1 MGGKRGG
8 LIRPFRSKW
17 AGFPATPSYISGMDV
32 SATKHDHVTAP
43 ARGFPFFGLAPWA
56 AIIPLVALL
65 TLALVPPHGAG
76 LILLAVLLGAA
87 IMAAVYHAEVLAHYL
102 GEPYGTLVL
111 ALAVT
116 VIETSLI
123 VSIMLGEGASA
134 QALARDTLIAAI
146 MITINAIVG
155 VCLLVGGSRHH
166 EQSYTQSGVTLGL
179 AMLATLAILTLI
191 LPNYTVSA
199 RGAFYTDSQ
208 LIFVAVVSLVIYAA
222 FVVAQTLRHRDH
234 FLHGEPD
241 DHAHEAPVSRG
252 KATAAAGILLIALG
266 AVVLLAK
273 ALSPSIESGV
283 AAIGAP
289 KAVVG
294 IIIAALVLA
303 PEGFAAVRAARANRV
318 QTSLNLAIGSALAT
332 IGLTIPAVALTA
344 LAMDLNLE
352 LGLSMSGMLLL
363 GLTLFVASLTLGTGR
378 TTLVHGV
385 IHLVLFATYLF
396 IALVP

>member
-1 MGGKRGG
+1 MDARAAQ
-8 LIRPFRSKW
+8 LTSLPL
-17 AGFPATPSYISGMDV
+17 PSV
-32 SATKHDHVTAP
+32 RA
-43 ARGFPFFGLAPWA
+43 PFFGLARWA
-56 AIIPLVALL
+56 ATLPLAALAAL
-65 TLALVPPHGAG
+65 FLAPPHGIG
-76 LILLAVLLGAA
+76 LVVMALLLGGA

-102 GEPYGTLVL
+102 GEPFGTLTL

-123 VSIMLGEGASA
+123 ISIMLGEGSSA

-166 EQSYTQSGVTLGL
+166 EQSYTQSGVSLGL
-179 AMLATLAILTLI
+179 AMLATLAILTLV
-191 LPNYTVSA
+191 LPNYTISA
-199 RGAFYTDSQ
+199 GGAFYSDAQ
-208 LIFVAVVSLVIYAA
+208 LTFVAIISLVIYAA

-241 DHAHEAPVSRG
+241 DYAHEGPVPRG
-252 KATAAAGILLIALG
+252 KAVAAAVMLVPALG

-273 ALSPSIESGV
+273 ALSPSIELAV
-283 AAIGAP
+283 AALEAP

-294 IIIAALVLA
+294 IVIAALVLA
-303 PEGFAAVRAARANRV
+303 PEGFAALRAARANRV
-318 QTSLNLAIGSALAT
+318 QNSLNLAIGSALAT
-332 IGLTIPAVALTA
+332 IGLTIPAVAVTA
-344 LAMDLNLE
+344 LLMDLDLE